1 MLLTW
6 FTTLVLDHADGL
18 PPTVSFVLVVVAWA
32 LIVSIAASV
41 VASVARTALYG
52 TESRLE
58 RRYRSL
64 FTREQGVVSNDGAH
78 ALADRAVREASALDR
93 TVAVLDVFGGHT
105 VFFPHSINPFQ
116 VLRPGALGLG
126 LVVSIWSWPA
136 LSSWRP
142 VDVWERWVRF
152 VPDWDDLR
160 GALPIAIVLVG
171 LVVVG
176 SRTPLLD
183 RIRAR
188 DEAAKDANRLLA
200 RWSYAAAELA
210 SIARERGRDVHRL
223 SSVIVDGRCAAL
235 VPTLSYS
242 MGTLSDSRDGDGFR
256 GRAVPIATE
265 LADTTALS
273 SAMEQ
278 AETLNE
284 EIRRQ
289 GLRYV
294 AWNLIP
300 SVTPFIH
307 RAGVDWLTSTPAL
320 RHHWYLDG
328 TGLTSIIEGRLS
340 TWDRDGYERAR
351 SGPPSSA
358 ERAIVDLEA
367 SAVGLDLQL
376 SVSAVQL
383 QYRAGCLVVA
393 HDRISRR
400 LLGSPWTKLLSVAK
414 S

>member
-1 MLLTW
+1 M
-6 FTTLVLDHADGL
+6 
-18 PPTVSFVLVVVAWA
+18 
-32 LIVSIAASV
+32 
-41 VASVARTALYG
+41 
-52 TESRLE
+52 
-58 RRYRSL
+58 
-64 FTREQGVVSNDGAH
+64 
-78 ALADRAVREASALDR
+78 
-93 TVAVLDVFGGHT
+93 
-105 VFFPHSINPFQ
+105 
-116 VLRPGALGLG
+116 
-126 LVVSIWSWPA
+126 
-136 LSSWRP
+136 
-142 VDVWERWVRF
+142 
-152 VPDWDDLR
+152 PDWDDLR

-200 RWSYAAAELA
+200 RWSFAAAELA

-328 TGLTSIIEGRLS
+328 TGLTSIVEGRLS